1 MKENEKLI
9 QGMRKD
15 YDIIL
20 SSTQKNSHELRAVS
34 DEIKRAQENVRKM
47 EATLEQNLNGF
58 TVKLGENTNN
68 LQNQIIEGRI

>member
-15 YDIIL
+15 YDTIL

-34 DEIKRAQENVRKM
+34 D
-47 EATLEQNLNGF
+47 
-58 TVKLGENTNN
+58 
-68 LQNQIIEGRI
+68 